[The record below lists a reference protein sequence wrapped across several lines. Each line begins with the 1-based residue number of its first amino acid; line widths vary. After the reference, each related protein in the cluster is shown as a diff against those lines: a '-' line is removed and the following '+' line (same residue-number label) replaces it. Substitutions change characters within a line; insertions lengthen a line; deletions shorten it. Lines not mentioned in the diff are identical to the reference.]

1 LSHAWIAC
9 YDFRFPTTYH
19 QRDKSVALARV
30 NAKAARM
37 SEGPGAA
44 PGETVAQ
51 SPVPDDKTLARNA
64 RTDRDAF
71 AQLYRRHA
79 DRVYRYLL
87 VRLADQHLAQDVTAQ
102 TFLVALERLATYRGD
117 GEFVSWLL
125 AIARNKAADALR
137 SRAATLP
144 LEAAADVAAPQPA
157 PDQVVDAR
165 LRLDEVARALRAI
178 APERAE
184 ALALRVVGGLSAA
197 EAAVVMG
204 KSEAAVKMLVSR
216 AIHDLRER
224 LAFSGEAE
232 T

>member
-1 LSHAWIAC
+1 MVMAKT
-9 YDFRFPTTYH
+9 D
-19 QRDKSVALARV
+19 
-30 NAKAARM
+30 AKAARM
-37 SEGPGAA
+37 TEGPGAI
-44 PGETVAQ
+44 PGEITAE
-51 SPVPDDKTLARNA
+51 SPPPGDRTLARDA

-87 VRLADQHLAQDVTAQ
+87 VRLSDQHLAQDVTAQ
-102 TFLVALERLATYRGD
+102 TFLAALERLATYRGE
-117 GEFVSWLL
+117 GEFISWLL

-137 SRAATLP
+137 MRTATLP
-144 LEAAADVAAPQPA
+144 LEAAADVESPQAPVEQI
-157 PDQVVDAR
+157 VEAR
-165 LRLDEVARALRAI
+165 LRLDEVARALRSI

-197 EAAVVMG
+197 EVGAVMG

-224 LAFSGEAE
+224 LAFIGEAE
-232 T
+232 A

>member
-1 LSHAWIAC
+1 MAKT
-9 YDFRFPTTYH
+9 D
-19 QRDKSVALARV
+19 
-30 NAKAARM
+30 AKAARM
-37 SEGPGAA
+37 SEGPGGA
-44 PGETVAQ
+44 PGETVAE
-51 SPVPDDKTLARNA
+51 SPPPDDRTLARDA
-64 RTDRDAF
+64 RTNRDAF

-102 TFLVALERLATYRGD
+102 TFLAALERLATYRGE
-117 GEFVSWLL
+117 GEFISWLL

-137 SRAATLP
+137 SRSSTLS
-144 LEAAADVAAPQPA
+144 LEAADALASPQPS
-157 PDQVVDAR
+157 PDQVVEAR
-165 LRLDEVARALRAI
+165 LRLDAVARALRSI

-197 EAAVVMG
+197 EAGVVMG

-224 LAFSGEAE
+224 LAFTGETGEAE
-232 T
+232 P

>member
-1 LSHAWIAC
+1 M
-9 YDFRFPTTYH
+9 T
-19 QRDKSVALARV
+19 
-30 NAKAARM
+30 
-37 SEGPGAA
+37 EGPGAA
-44 PGETVAQ
+44 PGETVAE
-51 SPVPDDKTLARNA
+51 SPSPDDKMLARQA

-102 TFLVALERLATYRGD
+102 TFLAALERLATYRGD

-125 AIARNKAADALR
+125 AIARHKAADALR
-137 SRAATLP
+137 SRATTLP
-144 LEAAADVAAPQPA
+144 LEVADVLVSSQPP
-157 PDQVVDAR
+157 PDQVVEAR
-165 LRLDEVARALRAI
+165 LRLDAVARALRSI

-184 ALALRVVGGLSAA
+184 ALALRVVGGLSPA
-197 EAAVVMG
+197 EAGAVMG

-224 LAFSGEAE
+224 LAFTGEAE
-232 T
+232 S

>member
-1 LSHAWIAC
+1 
-9 YDFRFPTTYH
+9 
-19 QRDKSVALARV
+19 
-30 NAKAARM
+30 M
-37 SEGPGAA
+37 SEGPGGA
-44 PGETVAQ
+44 PGEIIAE
-51 SPVPDDKTLARNA
+51 SPTPDDRTLAGQA

-102 TFLVALERLATYRGD
+102 TFLVALERLATYRGE

-137 SRAATLP
+137 SRTATLP
-144 LEAAADVAAPQPA
+144 LEAADKVESPLPPPEPVVATQF
-157 PDQVVDAR
+157 
-165 LRLDEVARALRAI
+165 RLDAVARALRTI

-197 EAAVVMG
+197 EAGAVMG

-224 LAFSGEAE
+224 LASSGEVE
-232 T
+232 Q

>member
-1 LSHAWIAC
+1 MEM
-9 YDFRFPTTYH
+9 
-19 QRDKSVALARV
+19 ARAEARAEAKTD
-30 NAKAARM
+30 AKAARM
-37 SEGPGAA
+37 TEGPGIV
-44 PGETVAQ
+44 PGEIVAE
-51 SPVPDDKTLARNA
+51 SPPPDDRTLARDA

-87 VRLADQHLAQDVTAQ
+87 VRLADEHVAQDVTAQ
-102 TFLVALERLATYRGD
+102 TFLAALERLATYRGE
-117 GEFVSWLL
+117 GEFISWLL

-137 SRAATLP
+137 SRSSTLS
-144 LEAAADVAAPQPA
+144 LEAADALASPQPS
-157 PDQVVDAR
+157 PDQVVEAR
-165 LRLDEVARALRAI
+165 LRLDAVARALRSI

-197 EAAVVMG
+197 EAGVVMG

-224 LAFSGEAE
+224 LAFTGETGEAE
-232 T
+232 P

>member
-1 LSHAWIAC
+1 
-9 YDFRFPTTYH
+9 
-19 QRDKSVALARV
+19 
-30 NAKAARM
+30 M
-37 SEGPGAA
+37 SEGPGAT
-44 PGETVAQ
+44 PGETVAEF
-51 SPVPDDKTLARNA
+51 PPPDDRTLARDA

-102 TFLVALERLATYRGD
+102 TFLAALERLVTYRGE
-117 GEFVSWLL
+117 GEFISWLL

-137 SRAATLP
+137 IRQTTLP
-144 LEAAADVAAPQPA
+144 LEAADALASSLPS
-157 PDQVVDAR
+157 PDQVVEAR
-165 LRLDEVARALRAI
+165 LRLNEVARALRAI

-197 EAAVVMG
+197 EAGVVMG

-224 LAFSGEAE
+224 LAFSEETGEAE
-232 T
+232 P